1 MIRSPDLLFTYN
13 YVALNLSRPSVRVLA
28 VVLLLLGVASAQKP
42 FMGGKTAVIIPFENG
57 SAAPGL
63 AWVSEAFPEILEERL
78 SSPSLFVLSREDRQ
92 RAYDQM
98 GIPAELH
105 PSRATIYR
113 IAEQMGVDYVVL
125 GRYTFDGRALTATA
139 QLLDMNRQRLSPE
152 ARESA
157 PLVQLI
163 DVQTLIAWD
172 LLRVLRPDFSVA
184 RETFRNSADPIRLD
198 ALDNYV
204 RGIIATEPK
213 DKIRCFQE
221 AIRLDPEYNKARL
234 DLGRTYYSERQYDPA
249 ISTLEKIQ
257 RSDPLARQANFVLG
271 LAAYFRGNYG
281 RAKSAFEFV
290 ASQLPLTEVYNNLG
304 VLAARQN
311 DSRALGYFQ
320 KAVQADPADADYRFN
335 LGLASYRAGNLS
347 DAARQLREAVNLRAN
362 DTEAKAFLDAIT
374 PQANTGMQ
382 PSTSKSATHAPME
395 RIKRNYDESSFR
407 QIVLQMEAAGEQ
419 SLTKDPRAHA
429 RFHVTRARELFG
441 HGFVIEAEREFR
453 EAVALDSSN
462 PDAHTG
468 LAQALE
474 SKQDFAGA
482 RAEAEAALRLRP
494 SVEPFLVLARV
505 NMSDNKADAAG
516 ENVERALQ
524 LDPANPSALAL
535 KRTIAAKLA
544 QKAQPL
550 PNQ

>member
-1 MIRSPDLLFTYN
+1 MSRRILPISAALF
-13 YVALNLSRPSVRVLA
+13 VM
-28 VVLLLLGVASAQKP
+28 LGVAVAQKP
-42 FMGGKTAVIIPFENG
+42 FVSGKTAVIIPFENG
-57 SAAPGL
+57 SSAPGL
-63 AWVSEAFPEILEERL
+63 EWISEAFPEILEERL
-78 SSPSLFVLSREDRQ
+78 SSPSLFVLGREDRL

-98 GIPAELH
+98 GIPAELR

-125 GRYTFDGRALTATA
+125 GRYTFNGRTLTATA

-157 PLVQLI
+157 PLVELI

-172 LLRVLRPDFSVA
+172 LLRVLRPDFPVA
-184 RETFRNSADPIRLD
+184 RDVFRQSAEPIRLD
-198 ALDNYV
+198 ALENYV
-204 RGIIATEPK
+204 RGVLANTPQ
-213 DKIRCFQE
+213 DKLRFFQQ
-221 AIRLDPEYNKARL
+221 ALRLDPDYAKARL
-234 DLGRTYYSERQYDPA
+234 ALGRAYYADRQYDDA
-249 ISTLEKIQ
+249 ISALDKIS
-257 RSDPLARQANFVLG
+257 RTDPLARQANFVLG

-311 DSRALGYFQ
+311 DGHALGYFQ
-320 KAVQADPADADYRFN
+320 RAVQADPADADYRFN
-335 LGLASYRAGNLS
+335 LGLAYFRAGNPS
-347 DAARQLREAVNLRAN
+347 DAVRHLREAVNLHPSDA
-362 DTEAKAFLDAIT
+362 EAKAFLDAIV
-374 PQANTGMQ
+374 PQVNSGMQ
-382 PSTSKSATHAPME
+382 PSASKSTTHAPLE

-419 SLTKDPRAHA
+419 GLAKDPRAHA
-429 RFHVTRARELFG
+429 RFHVTRARELFTQ
-441 HGFVIEAEREFR
+441 GFVIEAEREFR
-453 EAVALDSSN
+453 EAVALDPSN
-462 PDAHTG
+462 LDAHTG
-468 LAQALE
+468 LAQTLE
-474 SKQDFAGA
+474 SKQDLVGA
-482 RAEAEAALRLRP
+482 RSEAEAALRIRA
-494 SVEPFLVLARV
+494 SVEPLLVLALV
-505 NMSDNKADAAG
+505 NMSENNADAAA
-516 ENVERALQ
+516 ESVARALQ